1 MRRIQVTT
9 TGMALRAVLT
19 ALAVYALVL
28 QALFP
33 LSAAVAAANGQTV
46 SICVT
51 TPDPTPAGKNG
62 AAGLGHDC
70 LACCR
75 IMASAAL
82 PGPVLSPEPV
92 QLAFFAAGE
101 EVARQYGAR
110 AHAAGCSVIDLS
122 GGLEQALPVVPEANA
137 EAHCAG
143 MIPGNGIT
151 L

>member
-92 QLAFFAAGE
+92 QLAFFIAANGSPIPAQLVVE
-101 EVARQYGAR
+101 PGSGWPPSPRSPPVAEV
-110 AHAAGCSVIDLS
+110 
-122 GGLEQALPVVPEANA
+122 
-137 EAHCAG
+137 
-143 MIPGNGIT
+143 
-151 L
+151 